1 MDGMDWTF
9 NFIRFGLMLFSET
22 VGGCSWGLMGIV
34 KGCGLM
40 SCFGMIL
47 VLVLTCS

>member
-1 MDGMDWTF
+1 MMFMNGWNGLDF
-9 NFIRFGLMLFSET
+9 NFIRFGLMFFSET
-22 VGGCSWGLMGIV
+22 VMGIV

-47 VLVLTCS
+47 VLTCS